1 MDNQTLMAKIR
12 QLREL
17 KGFSQEVMAAELGI
31 TKRAYSKLERG
42 DTQLTVTRLYEIS
55 KILGM
60 SPRDVLGFEATNV
73 FNNNPQQ
80 QKGGSYVA
88 YNNTEVEY
96 VRNLYERLL
105 AEKDVQIELLK
116 GKH

>member
-17 KGFSQEVMAAELGI
+17 KGYSQEVLAAELGI

-55 KILGM
+55 NILGM
-60 SPRDVLGFEATNV
+60 SPRDVLGFEAANV
-73 FNNNPQQ
+73 YNNSPQ